1 MTIQSDTTN
10 SSDQTTETT
19 DSVLVPPS
27 PDTTSSTTEQ
37 QAKPTEDGSI
47 LDPKPGDKPAVED
60 TRTDEQ
66 KVADEAAATA
76 KAELFGAPEGDYT
89 VALPEGFTLDTDAL
103 AAISPV
109 AKELGLSDA
118 GLSKFATVYAETIL
132 PKLSEQFA
140 SSINAEV
147 GQLRKDW
154 ATDARASVEGG
165 KNAAGEDVQPDAA
178 FAGNKLPVVQQIAA
192 KALDRFGGE
201 GFREFLAENGLGNH
215 PKMVR
220 FAYLA
225 GSAISEDGEIVR
237 GAGAPAAALTRED
250 KYYGSKT

>member
-1 MTIQSDTTN
+1 MTTQSEMTN
-10 SSDQTTETT
+10 SSDPTVDLTNA
-19 DSVLVPPS
+19 DLASS
-27 PDTTSSTTEQ
+27 DTTSSITDVTE
-37 QAKPTEDGSI
+37 KPTDDGSI
-47 LDPKPGDKPAVED
+47 LDPTPDDKPAVED

-66 KVADEAAATA
+66 KAADEAAATA

-89 VALPEGFTLDTDAL
+89 VALPEGFTLDADAL
-103 AAISPV
+103 AAVTPV

-118 GLSKFATVYAETIL
+118 GLSKFASVYAETIL

-140 SSINAEV
+140 NNINAEV

-178 FAGNKLPVVQQIAA
+178 FGGAKLPAVQQVAA
-192 KALDRFGGE
+192 KALDRFGGT

-215 PKMVR
+215 PQMVR

-225 GSAISEDGEIVR
+225 GSAISEDTELVR
-237 GAGAPAAALTRED
+237 GAGAPAAALTREE
-250 KYYGSKT
+250 KYYGTKS